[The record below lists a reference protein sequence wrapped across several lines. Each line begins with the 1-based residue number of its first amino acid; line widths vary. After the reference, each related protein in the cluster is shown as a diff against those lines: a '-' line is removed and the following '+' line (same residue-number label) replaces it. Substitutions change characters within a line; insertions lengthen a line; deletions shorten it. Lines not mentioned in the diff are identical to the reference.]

1 MAELLDNV
9 TQRAPASAENDFL
22 AQKSLQQKRKRF
34 PRKAVIIALCLL
46 AAGGAVAW
54 LIHYWQNK
62 TPEAEILRET
72 VSRGAIVSMVEGSG
86 AVVAKNS
93 ASVTILSGG
102 QVMDVFVSEGDFV
115 TEGTPLYTVR
125 SAEAEERVNQERK
138 IVANYQKQLS
148 TLYGSAQ
155 DLRVRAQ
162 YAGKLQDVELIH
174 VGDVVMKGTRLAT
187 LVDDSKMRLSLY
199 FSYAYADEVYV
210 GQIANISI
218 PAVAAQI
225 AGQVE
230 EIHKVEYI
238 TPEGGRM
245 FEVVLVL
252 PNPGT
257 LTADM
262 TASATLQ
269 GSGELLYPYESG
281 EIACYRSSDIV
292 ANASG
297 TVARV
302 NLYNY
307 ARVAAGDA
315 LLSLTAED
323 NDAEIAGVENA
334 MQAALKSL
342 EEAEKM
348 LESLNA
354 VAPIDGTVLS
364 LGIAPGNEV
373 TAGTVA
379 VSIAD
384 TRTMVINTTVD
395 EMNIAYVKPGMTVD
409 IDQWGTTAVG
419 EVESVSL
426 SGQYENGV
434 SRFPI
439 TISVDNSD
447 GTLMSGSYVQF
458 SFTASRSD
466 DCLLVPIQCV
476 KYVETEMGTQKALLV
491 ESEVPPENTIDLIS
505 EMPDIPDGFW
515 PVAVETGISDSY
527 NVEILSGVE
536 EGDSVFMSRV
546 MSEMW

>member
-9 TQRAPASAENDFL
+9 TQQVPASAENDYL
-22 AQKSLQQKRKRF
+22 AQKSSQQKRKRF
-34 PRKAVIIALCLL
+34 PKKAVIAALCLL
-46 AAGGAVAW
+46 AVGGAAW

-62 TPEAEILRET
+62 TPEAEILCET
-72 VSRGAIVSMVEGSG
+72 VSRGAIVSTVEGSG

-93 ASVTILSGG
+93 ASVTLLSGG

-138 IVANYQKQLS
+138 TVANYQKQLS
-148 TLYGSAQ
+148 SLYGSAQ

-162 YAGKLQDVELIH
+162 YAGKLQDVEMIRI
-174 VGDVVMKGTRLAT
+174 GDVVMKGARLAT
-187 LVDDSKMRLSLY
+187 LVDDSKMRLPLY
-199 FSYAYADEVYV
+199 FSYAYAEEVYV

-225 AGQVE
+225 TGQVE

-257 LTADM
+257 LTAGM

-297 TVARV
+297 TVERV

-307 ARVAAGDA
+307 ARVAAGDV
-315 LLSLTAED
+315 LLSLTAE
-323 NDAEIAGVENA
+323 NSDAEIAGIENA

-342 EEAEKM
+342 QEAEKM

-364 LGIAPGNEV
+364 LGIAPGDEV
-373 TAGTVA
+373 NAGTVA
-379 VSIAD
+379 ISIAD

-395 EMNIAYVKPGMTVD
+395 EMNIAYVKPGMTVN
-409 IDQWGTTAVG
+409 IDQWGTPALG

-476 KYVETEMGTQKALLV
+476 KYVETDTGTQKVLFV

-505 EMPDIPDGFW
+505 EMPDVPDGFW

-527 NVEILSGVE
+527 NVEILSGAE